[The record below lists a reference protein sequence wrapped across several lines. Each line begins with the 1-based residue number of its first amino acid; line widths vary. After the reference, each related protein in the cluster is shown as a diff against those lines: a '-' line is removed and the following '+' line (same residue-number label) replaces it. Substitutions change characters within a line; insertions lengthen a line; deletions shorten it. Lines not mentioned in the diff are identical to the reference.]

1 MISLFQVSTRAPLF
15 PIHHS
20 RTSQPF
26 IHDLVTNLEN
36 RLNPD
41 DDVDVL
47 SAFAIVFD
55 ATSYPQ
61 LERELRDHGSQALA
75 VLSDRFDTLL
85 SVDELRTTF
94 LQFKYTTHAHGLMS
108 FSDTCTLVIK
118 EYQRDFPAFATL
130 ANIASV
136 IVVVT
141 DLSAVFRV
149 NVGSASRT
157 VSKQKCGHI

>member
-1 MISLFQVSTRAPLF
+1 MAGHI
-15 PIHHS
+15 I
-20 RTSQPF
+20 
-26 IHDLVTNLEN
+26 I
-36 RLNPD
+36 
-41 DDVDVL
+41 
-47 SAFAIVFD
+47 IVFD

-61 LERELRDHGSQALA
+61 LERELRNHGNQAFA

-85 SVDELRTTF
+85 SADELYTTF
-94 LQFKYTTHAHGLMS
+94 LQFSAHGPIYL
-108 FSDTCTLVIK
+108 SDTCTLVIK

-136 IVVVT
+136 IVIVT